1 MSTQSLRLVVVT
13 PETTL
18 LDEPVEALR
27 FPLAD
32 GSIGILPGRAPLV
45 GRLGV
50 GELLITAKGHEQRFF
65 IEGGFVQVKAGV
77 VSILTERAVKPEQI
91 NAQQV
96 QQHLA
101 QLAPKV
107 THTDAEYA
115 QKQREQERDRKMLEM
130 VHAGGSG
137 H

>member
-1 MSTQSLRLVVVT
+1 MSNQPLRLVVVT

-18 LDEPVEALR
+18 LDEPVDSLR

-50 GELLITAKGHEQRFF
+50 GELLIHAKGTEQRFF

-77 VSILTERAVKPEQI
+77 VSLLTERAIRPDQI

-107 THTDAEYA
+107 THNDSEYA
-115 QKQREQERDRKMLEM
+115 AKQREQERDRKMLEM
-130 VHAGGSG
+130 VQAGTG

>member
-1 MSTQSLRLVVVT
+1 MSIQPLRLVVVT

-50 GELLITAKGHEQRFF
+50 GELRITTNGQEQRFF
-65 IEGGFVQVKAGV
+65 IEGGFVQVNAGV
-77 VSILTERAVKPEQI
+77 VSLLTERAIRPDQI

-96 QQHLA
+96 RQHLE
-101 QLAPKV
+101 QLSHKV
-107 THTDAEYA
+107 THSDVEYA
-115 QKQREQERDRKMLEM
+115 AKQQEQERDRRMLAM
-130 VHAGGSG
+130 LDAAPG